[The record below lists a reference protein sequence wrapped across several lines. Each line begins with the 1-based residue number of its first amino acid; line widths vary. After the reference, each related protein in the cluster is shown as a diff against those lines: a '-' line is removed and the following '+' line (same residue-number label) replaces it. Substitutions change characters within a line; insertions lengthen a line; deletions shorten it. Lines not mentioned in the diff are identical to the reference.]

1 MRTDLPRALVLA
13 LLAAVTGCSSSPPNS
28 CDPASERDA
37 VIATVR
43 DWYLFP
49 ELLPPSVDP
58 SLSPA
63 ATLDALTQAARDQ
76 GKDRG
81 WSYLTTVT
89 QTQQFYGAG
98 QSVGFGIVALVRGS
112 QLFLG
117 QVIQGSAAADA
128 GFARGDE
135 ILRIGETAQ
144 SLVPVADLIAAG
156 TLSGAYGPSDP
167 GVTRVFEVRT
177 PAGDTVQRTVTK
189 RLYTMTPVLSAIV
202 PRDPLPPAGYL
213 SLSAFIGPAETPLR
227 QAFADF
233 QAAGATHVIIDL
245 RYNGGGQVSL
255 AELLADL
262 LGGAQVGQPMYA
274 VQYNLRHSGSNAAAS
289 FSAVAGAASPPRI
302 AFITTG
308 ATASA
313 SEIVP
318 NVLDPYVSV
327 ALVGEHT
334 YGKPV
339 GQLGF
344 LDSRCD
350 LALFLISFRLV
361 NSAGQGDYYGGLPDA
376 GFRGPLCPAPD
387 DLTQPPESPAEAS
400 TAAALYWLEN
410 GSCPPAAAATLAL
423 PPTEFPRPLRPTP
436 AQVEIPG
443 LF

>member
-1 MRTDLPRALVLA
+1 M
-13 LLAAVTGCSSSPPNS
+13 
-28 CDPASERDA
+28 
-37 VIATVR
+37 IATVR

-49 ELLPPSVDP
+49 ELLPASVDP

-63 ATLDALTQAARDQ
+63 AALDALTQAARDQ

-89 QTQQFYGAG
+89 QTRQFFGAG
-98 QSVGFGIVALVRGS
+98 QSVGFGIVALTRGS

-117 QVIQGSAAADA
+117 QVIGGSAAADA

-135 ILRIGETAQ
+135 ILQIGETGQ
-144 SLVPVADLIAAG
+144 PLVPVAGLIANG
-156 TLSGAYGPSDP
+156 TLSAAYGPSDP

-177 PAGDTVQRTVTK
+177 LAGDTVLRTVTK
-189 RLYTMTPVLSAIV
+189 RLYTITPVLSAIL

-213 SLSAFIGPAETPLR
+213 SLSAFIGPAEAPLR
-227 QAFADF
+227 QAFVGF
-233 QAAGATHVIIDL
+233 QAAGVTDVVIDL

-262 LGGAQVGQPMYA
+262 LGGAQVGQPMFA
-274 VQYNLRHSGSNAAAS
+274 VQYNLRHAGSNAAAS
-289 FSAVAGAASPPRI
+289 FSAVAGAASPARI

-313 SEIVP
+313 SELVP

-327 ALVGEHT
+327 ALVGEQTH
-334 YGKPV
+334 GKPV
-339 GQLGF
+339 GQIGF
-344 LDSRCD
+344 QDTTCD
-350 LALFLISFRLV
+350 LALFLVSFRIV
-361 NSAGQGDYYGGLPDA
+361 SSTGHGDYYGGLPDA
-376 GFRGPLCPAPD
+376 GFRGPLCPAAD
-387 DLTQPPESPAEAS
+387 DLTHAPESPAEAS
-400 TAAALYWLEN
+400 TATALHWLEN
-410 GSCPPAAAATLAL
+410 GSCPPAAALAL
-423 PPTEFPRPLRPTP
+423 PPTEFPRALRPTP